1 MDDLD
6 VYERAS
12 CLSFIEVIRIYYI
25 LHLTV
30 TQKVHAA
37 SFPKPRFKLEAY
49 WLMSCNCDIIH
60 ASPLGHK
67 GV

>member
-49 WLMSCNCDIIH
+49 
-60 ASPLGHK
+60 
-67 GV
+67 